1 MKRTKSMQLKEGDTR
16 PLQRPTF
23 RFLLFLSFVIVM
35 MHDSIK
41 YLLDLACECQY
52 RGGYT
57 LAEAVTLNSI
67 RQRLLQNDTDND
79 DDKAATTTAADREK
93 NANDEAVVQRLVL
106 QAQANGK
113 LSLEEAWTAYNA
125 IKMLAAAR
133 APAPPVED

>member
-1 MKRTKSMQLKEGDTR
+1 
-16 PLQRPTF
+16 
-23 RFLLFLSFVIVM
+23 

-57 LAEAVTLNSI
+57 LEEAVTLNSI
-67 RQRLLQNDTDND
+67 RQRLLQNDTDDND
-79 DDKAATTTAADREK
+79 KTATSDADRERDK

-133 APAPPVED
+133 APAAPVEDN

>member
-1 MKRTKSMQLKEGDTR
+1 MQLNEGDTK

-23 RFLLFLSFVIVM
+23 LFLLFLSFVIVM

-67 RQRLLQNDTDND
+67 RQRLLQNDTDD
-79 DDKAATTTAADREK
+79 DDKAAATTASDREK

-106 QAQANGK
+106 QAQANVLIVKQWLGSVDPK
-113 LSLEEAWTAYNA
+113 PVGWTRPL
-125 IKMLAAAR
+125 IEK
-133 APAPPVED
+133 